1 MPVSVHARVV
11 RAVVEAMSGL
21 PRQFWWLWTSTLI
34 NKLGA
39 FVVTLVA
46 LA

>member
-1 MPVSVHARVV
+1 MPVFVPARVV
-11 RAVVEAMSGL
+11 GALTEAMSGL

-39 FVVTLVA
+39 FVVTFVA